1 MTKARRTFFIFLA
14 IVLAILASSISS
26 NLISSGAIQ
35 SLYIASA
42 IFSIGIV
49 SLDFLGILGEDQS
62 DSDSGDA
69 HGGDLDSGDFD
80 GASFGSADS
89 HAGHIGGADF
99 DAVGGGF
106 DFDGDGSID
115 LSADD
120 GVGAGVDLEGTGF
133 EHTDTSKGTHAG
145 HLGEMDSVAGY
156 RVLQIL
162 SYLRLTVYF
171 CLGFGPTGWM
181 AMSTGRGPLIS
192 LAWAILA
199 GAISLTLAQWFF
211 RFQNSNTD
219 SSLSKQDLLQE
230 EATVTIALTDST
242 MGKVR
247 IKVGMSVSEQYAL
260 SDTPGKEFKRGDMVH
275 VTRVTDECVYVI

>member
-14 IVLAILASSISS
+14 IVLAILAVSLSS
-26 NLISSGAIQ
+26 NLISSGAI
-35 SLYIASA
+35 SSIYIATA

-62 DSDSGDA
+62 DSDSGDFDA
-69 HGGDLDSGDFD
+69 GDFD
-80 GASFGSADS
+80 GASFDSVDADVGDFGGIDFDS
-89 HAGHIGGADF
+89 GDSDADADLDADVGTDVGAD
-99 DAVGGGF
+99 
-106 DFDGDGSID
+106 
-115 LSADD
+115 AD
-120 GVGAGVDLEGTGF
+120 VGAGVDLHGTGF
-133 EHTDTSKGTHAG
+133 ENTDVSQGSHAG
-145 HLGEMDSVAGY
+145 HLGEMDSVAGN
-156 RVLQIL
+156 RVLQLL

-181 AMSTGRGPLIS
+181 AMSTGRGPLIG
-192 LAWAILA
+192 LAWAIVA
-199 GAISLTLAQWFF
+199 GAISLILAQWFF

-219 SSLSKQDLLQE
+219 SSLSKQDLLRE

-247 IKVGMSVSEQYAL
+247 MKVGMSVSEQYAL
-260 SDTPGKEFKRGDMVH
+260 SDMPGKEFKRGDVVQ